1 MPAWDGSK
9 AICPLLEAYAAYAC
23 PADLKTWTCGW
34 CRKMSQEKAA
44 GVCTPLEYVT
54 VVSLNALACTKE
66 KLRTGQLHVVK
77 LVHVL
82 VWLEQSVPSA
92 H

>member
-1 MPAWDGSK
+1 VQTGGESGAGGEGN
-9 AICPLLEAYAAYAC
+9 AEIE
-23 PADLKTWTCGW
+23 GGG
-34 CRKMSQEKAA
+34 EAA
-44 GVCTPLEYVT
+44 GGGSFAVHSLEYVT
-54 VVSLNALACTKE
+54 VVSRNASACTKE